1 MNLYFFYSTKTTN
14 MNHKK
19 TGIINKITYDSDSDS
34 FDDDV
39 SIIRTKQIMGK
50 FNDCKFDQSFQNN
63 KNAEVNVTVTV
74 NQTTKWFSKRNKK
87 VDNECC
93 EFKKVELLGK
103 KNRFSKQHTNG
114 FKPYCERNFK
124 VITKL
129 HKKKLHTNLSYFA
142 KYLNGEGLCK
152 LSKLIISIMKKR
164 VYESNIDFPNEIANI
179 GEYPI
184 NENINCFLGYLFEL
198 KIDEA
203 ELISVVLKQVM
214 YGTVPNCKIQK
225 LPNFIKQEMSDL
237 EDEFHIFLTN
247 NPDYEY
253 VTM

>member
-1 MNLYFFYSTKTTN
+1 

-93 EFKKVELLGK
+93 EFKKVELLGEK
-103 KNRFSKQHTNG
+103 KQ
-114 FKPYCERNFK
+114 
-124 VITKL
+124 
-129 HKKKLHTNLSYFA
+129 
-142 KYLNGEGLCK
+142 
-152 LSKLIISIMKKR
+152 
-164 VYESNIDFPNEIANI
+164 
-179 GEYPI
+179 
-184 NENINCFLGYLFEL
+184 
-198 KIDEA
+198 
-203 ELISVVLKQVM
+203 VLKATYKWLQ
-214 YGTVPNCKIQK
+214 TV
-225 LPNFIKQEMSDL
+225 L
-237 EDEFHIFLTN
+237 
-247 NPDYEY
+247 
-253 VTM
+253 

>member
-93 EFKKVELLGK
+93 EFKKVELLGEK
-103 KNRFSKQHTNG
+103 KQ
-114 FKPYCERNFK
+114 
-124 VITKL
+124 
-129 HKKKLHTNLSYFA
+129 
-142 KYLNGEGLCK
+142 
-152 LSKLIISIMKKR
+152 
-164 VYESNIDFPNEIANI
+164 
-179 GEYPI
+179 
-184 NENINCFLGYLFEL
+184 
-198 KIDEA
+198 
-203 ELISVVLKQVM
+203 VLKATYKWLQ
-214 YGTVPNCKIQK
+214 TV
-225 LPNFIKQEMSDL
+225 L
-237 EDEFHIFLTN
+237 
-247 NPDYEY
+247 
-253 VTM
+253 